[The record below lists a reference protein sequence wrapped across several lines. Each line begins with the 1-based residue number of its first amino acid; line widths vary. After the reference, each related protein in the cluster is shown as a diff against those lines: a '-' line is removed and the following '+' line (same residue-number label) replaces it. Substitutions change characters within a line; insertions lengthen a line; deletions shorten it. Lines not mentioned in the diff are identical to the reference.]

1 MLRTIIQAKYF
12 HISVKNMERGYN
24 ITMNL
29 KSSSSES
36 IWGLVKSN
44 QLIERSL
51 HTGIELR
58 RICLKTLYRISYA
71 YDLCEI
77 GSFLYVLDGSSLHRI
92 DLFSLKK
99 VSYTL
104 PGLGHSC
111 CVSWE
116 DLIYILGVT
125 SHVFYIRTGAF
136 KHISELSVPNTP
148 ARCIYQGSLYLV
160 SEMGASSF
168 QDLHAFN
175 LSSLKFS
182 NFGLQLV
189 GVSGSCLFPVGN
201 SKCILAGGQSLDIA
215 YIIDL
220 QNKTVEQDSILI
232 DEAGFLSAN
241 YKRVGNFLYVL
252 DSYGRMHKYDSVRHT
267 WKIYSDYLWK
277 SRKGF
282 LWYCHK
288 NKFGDGQLPLHKL
301 SKNLKKMICYYYL

>member
-1 MLRTIIQAKYF
+1 M
-12 HISVKNMERGYN
+12 S
-24 ITMNL
+24 L

-58 RICLKTLYRISYA
+58 RICLKTLYRIPSA
-71 YDLCEI
+71 MDLCEI
-77 GSFLYVLDGSSLHRI
+77 GSYLYVLDGYSLHRI
-92 DLFSLKK
+92 NLFSFEK
-99 VSYTL
+99 VSYNL
-104 PGLGHSC
+104 PGLGHNC

-136 KHISELSVPNTP
+136 KPISDLTVPHTP
-148 ARCIYQGSLYLV
+148 ARCIYEGCLYLAC
-160 SEMGASSF
+160 EMGPSSF

-175 LSSLKFS
+175 LSSLKLT
-182 NFGLQLV
+182 NFGLELE
-189 GVSGSCLFPVGN
+189 GVSGSFLFPVGN
-201 SKCILAGGQSLDIA
+201 SKCILAGGQSLDLA
-215 YIIDL
+215 FIIDL
-220 QNKTVEQDSILI
+220 ENKTIEQDSTLI
-232 DEAGFLSAN
+232 DEARFPSAN
-241 YKRVGNFLYVL
+241 YKKVSNYVYVL
-252 DSYGRMHKYDSVRHT
+252 DSYGRMHKYDSTRHT

-277 SRKGF
+277 GRKGF

-301 SKNLKKMICYYYL
+301 PRNLKKMICYNYL